1 MERLDRIFKYT
12 AINLKGEK
20 IKGEYYDSNIRDIN
34 LMLRNK
40 GYFLLDFS
48 IRKKSFKNLFS
59 RKVSL
64 KDLSILCS
72 GLSTMIGSG
81 IPIFQALNIM
91 EDLSNKKQIKESLN
105 EIKKSV
111 NKGETIHVSMKRFS
125 TVYPAFMSEMIR
137 VGEESG
143 RIDEVLR
150 KLSEYYEQFD
160 KISRKIKIAVTYPLL
175 VFISSIFIVIFLMIK
190 IIPQFTE
197 ILRSNGGEIPLVTRV
212 VLFFYTF
219 FKTNFIP
226 INIILF
232 SIIFI
237 IYRYSKTLVGK
248 AYLDRMKITIPLFN
262 KFYDK
267 FIMSKFAISMGIL
280 ISSGFTILNALE
292 IAQSLLENKVIET
305 KIINSIEDIK
315 KGQGI
320 YYSFKKQNLGNNL
333 FLSLIRTGEESG
345 KLDNMLLKA
354 GQIFQN
360 DVSENLKKIVAFIE
374 PITILFLAFF
384 IGTFVAAALMP
395 VFSIM
400 DSIG

>member
-1 MERLDRIFKYT
+1 MDKIFRYT

-20 IKGEYYDSNIRDIN
+20 VKGEYYDSSIKELNF
-34 LMLRNK
+34 MLRDK
-40 GYFLLDFS
+40 GYFLLDFN
-48 IRKKSFKNLFS
+48 IRKRRFKDLFS

-81 IPIFQALNIM
+81 IPIFEALNIM

-111 NKGETIHVSMKRFS
+111 NKGETIHMSMKKFPN
-125 TVYPAFMSEMIR
+125 VYPVFMSEMIR

-143 RIDEVLR
+143 RIDEVLGV
-150 KLSEYYEQFD
+150 LSEYYEEYD
-160 KISRKIKIAVTYPLL
+160 KISIKMKTAITYPLL
-175 VFISSIFIVIFLMIK
+175 VFISSIFIIIFLMTK

-197 ILRSNGGEIPLVTRV
+197 ILRSNGGEIPFVTRMI
-212 VLFFYTF
+212 LFFYTF
-219 FKTNFIP
+219 LKTNFIT

-237 IYRYSKTLVGK
+237 LYSYSKTLVGK
-248 AYLDRMKITIPLFN
+248 AYLDRLKTTIPLFN
-262 KFYDK
+262 KFYNK
-267 FIMSKFAISMGIL
+267 LIISKFATSMGIL
-280 ISSGFTILNALE
+280 ISSGFTILTALE
-292 IAQSLLENKVIET
+292 IAQSLLENKVAET
-305 KIINSIEDIK
+305 KITNSIEDIK
-315 KGQGI
+315 KGQSI

-333 FLSLIRTGEESG
+333 FLSLVKTGEESG
-345 KLDNMLLKA
+345 ELDNMLLKA

-384 IGTFVAAALMP
+384 IGTFVIAAFMP
-395 VFSIM
+395 IFSIM
-400 DSIG
+400 DSIE